1 MIIPTFRAVWKQT
14 SYSMD
19 MIDNKCQSLSL
30 LLINMLKYIF
40 FLFQIAGLYFWIYT
54 ENQAHYHFMGSYIS
68 FLIIVVKIS
77 QGK

>member
-1 MIIPTFRAVWKQT
+1 
-14 SYSMD
+14 

-40 FLFQIAGLYFWIYT
+40 FLIQIASLYFWIYT
-54 ENQAHYHFMGSYIS
+54 ENQAHYHFRFLYLS
-68 FLIIVVKIS
+68 FNNCGQLIIKNVVKIS